1 MGTDYTG
8 LVKSRRTPLTADLV
22 AHDVDVSWWVTPP
35 AYDEGYYDKLYA
47 ALRTWVVDDFPFQR
61 PHFSNV
67 EIPSRSSP

>member
-1 MGTDYTG
+1 MGTDDTG
-8 LVKSRRTPLTADLV
+8 LVI
-22 AHDVDVSWWVTPP
+22 TPP